1 MRRRGRPKDN
11 VYWGAFILKWFEL
24 LQTPNFTGTD
34 YKVLFF
40 LCSKMDPRTNNIY
53 MKQIQIA
60 QELRMDKGNV
70 SKAIKKLRDEQFIA
84 KIQNGFMLN
93 PNLFYVGKARRGD
106 REDIREQFD
115 LLVEHPRFFMDE
127 DEGQLIDNNDSQNTR
142 ILPNAGDLKDL
153 MRLNDDF

>member
-24 LQTPNFTGTD
+24 LQASNFTGTD

-53 MKQIQIA
+53 IKQIQIS
-60 QELRMDKGNV
+60 QELHMDKGNI
-70 SKAIKKLRDEQFIA
+70 SKAIKKLRDEQFIV

-93 PNLFYVGKARRGD
+93 PNLFYVGKSRRGD

-127 DEGQLIDNNDSQNTR
+127 DEGQLIDNNDAHH
-142 ILPNAGDLKDL
+142 L
-153 MRLNDDF
+153 

>member
-24 LQTPNFTGTD
+24 LQTSNFTGTD

-53 MKQIQIA
+53 IKQIQIA
-60 QELRMDKGNV
+60 QELHLDKGNV

-93 PNLFYVGKARRGD
+93 PNLFYVGKARRED
-106 REDIREQFD
+106 REDVRELFD
-115 LLVEHPRFFMDE
+115 SLVEHPRFFMDE
-127 DEGQLIDNNDSQNTR
+127 DEGQLIDITDSPNTSR
-142 ILPNAGDLKDL
+142 VRNIKDLKD
-153 MRLNDDF
+153 MTDF

>member
-24 LQTPNFTGTD
+24 LQTSNFTGTD
-34 YKVLFF
+34 YKILFF

-53 MKQIQIA
+53 IKQIQIA
-60 QELRMDKGNV
+60 QELHLDKGNV

-93 PNLFYVGKARRGD
+93 PNLFYVGKARRED
-106 REDIREQFD
+106 REDVREQFD
-115 LLVEHPRFFMDE
+115 SLVEHPRFFMDE
-127 DEGQLIDNNDSQNTR
+127 DEGQLIDITDSPNTSR
-142 ILPNAGDLKDL
+142 VRNIKDLKD
-153 MRLNDDF
+153 MTDF